1 MRSPS
6 HAPVALLTV
15 LLLASGGCGDSTG
28 PTNTA
33 PTIAITND
41 PGASVVAEG
50 ALVTLEAT
58 ASDAEE
64 GDLSGSVQWSSSIDG
79 ALGTGGTLSTSSL
92 SIGAHSIEARVA
104 DAEGES
110 AAASVQLEVVVAP
123 DRVLSMEVVAVSDT
137 ALSLQWTEVDDGLGE
152 PADYAVRM
160 GSGAG
165 STPTEAVG
173 EGSCSSELVDG
184 AEIGQTASC
193 QVTGLEPGAEYV
205 FVVLSARRLG
215 DGSHVLAES
224 ALGAIQR
231 TFADFVED
239 FDDGVVDEPPSPSS
253 PSVTYTST
261 NGSDSRSVLVAESF
275 GPLVDQPLVLTDSI
289 ADTPGGPNF
298 AIDSSDPFVSDAVG
312 GMRISFDVAVG
323 GPSACQLIGL
333 AIDGADASY
342 WVRVNGSDW
351 GGDFV
356 AGEVYTIV
364 IEHEY
369 VGGGVASAM
378 RNGAAWTLSSN
389 ASGSVLEGE
398 SLFVGGP
405 ANRFFAN
412 GCGPF
417 AQSVA
422 VDDITFEVLG

>member
-1 MRSPS
+1 MRSPF
-6 HAPVALLTV
+6 HAPAALLIV
-15 LLLASGGCGDSTG
+15 FLLASVGCGDSTG

-41 PGASVVAEG
+41 LGASVVPED
-50 ALVTLEAT
+50 ALVKLEAT

-64 GDLSGSVQWSSSIDG
+64 GDLSASVQWSSSIDG
-79 ALGTGGTLSTSSL
+79 ALGIGGTLSTSSL
-92 SIGAHSIEARVA
+92 SIGTHSIEARVA

-110 AAASVQLEVVVAP
+110 ASTSVQLEVVVAP
-123 DRVLSMEVVAVSDT
+123 DRVLSMEVITVSDT
-137 ALSLQWTEVDDGLGE
+137 ALSLQWTEVDDGLGA

-165 STPTEAVG
+165 STPTGTVG
-173 EGSCSSELVDG
+173 EGSCASALVDG

-193 QVTGLEPGAEYV
+193 HVTGLEPGSEYV
-205 FVVLSARRLG
+205 FLVLSARRLG

-231 TFADFVED
+231 TFTDFVED
-239 FDDGVVDEPPSPSS
+239 FDDDVAGEPPSPSS
-253 PSVTYTST
+253 PKVSYTST
-261 NGSDSRSVLVAESF
+261 NDSNQRSVLVAESF
-275 GPLVDQPLVLTDSI
+275 GPITDQTLVLTDSI

-298 AIDSSDPFVSDAVG
+298 TIDAADPFVSDAVG
-312 GMRISFDVAVG
+312 GMRISFDVAIG

-333 AIDGADASY
+333 AIPGEDVSY

-369 VGGGVASAM
+369 VRGGVAGVT
-378 RNGAAWTLSSN
+378 RNGAAWTFSAN
-389 ASGSVLEGE
+389 ASGPVREGGF
-398 SLFVGGP
+398 LFVGGP
-405 ANRFFAN
+405 ADRFFAN

-422 VDDITFEVLG
+422 VDDIKFEVLD